1 MMTKRMP
8 TFWRHLLA
16 LALVALVATTATYT
30 FADED
35 NSKEEQA
42 DKPDY
47 VALAAMLVQDGH
59 YDRASVELS
68 KVDTTEDSDFDKKT
82 YYTLQGIIALKKKAY
97 KTAIDHLDEA
107 IRWGKTDD
115 MMFVY
120 LAQAY
125 YGLRNWER
133 TILSV
138 RNAEEAG
145 QEIPDLFLMK
155 AHAHRELDQ
164 REQAWATLQGGAKR
178 FPDKVAFLRQQV
190 FLLVEMGLYQRAA
203 ELGEVYFAKAD
214 SGVEDYLALGEAFRR
229 AGAHERATHL
239 LEEAKLRFGQ
249 DHKVLVHLAHAYIS
263 TGHLITAGELMQQAA
278 EFDKKYILEAA
289 ELYRRAGAF
298 ERALYMNSQVE
309 DQKKKFKQRVAIL
322 LDRKQFERLSSL
334 EKRLS
339 RLGLLHGQAEQDQ
352 KILYTLAYA
361 RFKTGDFED
370 AERLLKLVTDADLF
384 ESAVQ
389 LRKTVQMCKEE
400 PWRC

>member
-1 MMTKRMP
+1 MKPHLSTTWQR
-8 TFWRHLLA
+8 LLA
-16 LALVALVATTATYT
+16 LAVAAAVLTTTAYT
-30 FADED
+30 FAEEDE
-35 NSKEEQA
+35 SKQQEAQ
-42 DKPDY
+42 KPDY

-59 YDRASVELS
+59 YDRAQLELA
-68 KVDTTEDSDFDKKT
+68 KVDTSEGSDFDRKT
-82 YYTLQGIIALKKKAY
+82 YYTLEGIISLKKKDYQSAV
-97 KTAIDHLDEA
+97 DHLDDA
-107 IRWGKTDD
+107 IRYGKVDD

-145 QEIPDLFLMK
+145 EKIPDLFLMK

-164 REQAWATLQGGAKR
+164 NQQAWSTLRKGAKR

-190 FLLVEMGLYQRAA
+190 FLLVEMGLYRQAA
-203 ELGEVYFAKAD
+203 DLGEVFLGKAD

-229 AGAHERATHL
+229 AGAHDRAKHL
-239 LEEAKLRFGQ
+239 LEEAKLRFPQ
-249 DHKVLVHLAHAYIS
+249 NQKVLVHLAHAYIA
-263 TGHLITAGELMQQAA
+263 TGHLITAGEFLQQAA
-278 EFDKKYILEAA
+278 EFDKKYVLESA

-322 LDRKQFERLSSL
+322 LDRKQFERIASL
-334 EKRLS
+334 EMRLS
-339 RLGLLHGQAEQDQ
+339 RLGLLDDQDEQS
-352 KILYTLAYA
+352 ILYTLAYA
-361 RFKTGDFED
+361 RFQTGDYED
-370 AERLLKLVTDADLF
+370 AERLLKRVTDAQLF

-389 LRKTVQMCKEE
+389 LRKTVQMCQQE
-400 PWRC
+400 PSGC